1 MSGCWIKGVL
11 GIGILS
17 LGSMVY
23 ASEGAPT
30 ADALEKEVTRL
41 ERALLTHPKEG
52 ALKRTALRKALEAA
66 RRDLEAAGK
75 NEKRP
80 N

>member
-1 MSGCWIKGVL
+1 MSRSWIKGVL
-11 GIGILS
+11 GFGVLS
-17 LGSMVY
+17 VGSMVY
-23 ASEGAPT
+23 ASEGT
-30 ADALEKEVTRL
+30 ASAVALEKEVTRL
-41 ERALLTHPKEG
+41 ERALVTHPKEG

-66 RRDLEAAGK
+66 RRDLEAARK

>member
-1 MSGCWIKGVL
+1 
-11 GIGILS
+11 
-17 LGSMVY
+17 
-23 ASEGAPT
+23 
-30 ADALEKEVTRL
+30 LEKEVTRL

-66 RRDLEAAGK
+66 RRDLEAVRK